1 LYLMRPPP
9 RRAVV
14 RSAFHFSL
22 LSVPFGCGPFRLPA
36 LAEEMRTSS
45 SFNSLQDLT
54 GVVSQ
59 NLGAGTISGKSRPET
74 GCILLDEVQASG
86 NEKSPTI
93 SAELVTNGGVAAT
106 VVFQA
111 PWPVAR
117 GMYYDIESRSKEGD
131 SAFVHVRSLG
141 TQSVMSVPSNYLTE
155 SIFSSFGRFGAY
167 GAPTDIKVLSDVT
180 KGELRMLEV
189 AFSVLSQGGSDSP
202 RRALIAAAQPAG
214 STDAVMLVSSAS
226 STRWKK
232 GAESGVR
239 QAAESFR
246 VVRTRNTALRR
257 APPSDFRFEERGGLT
272 KGKRDTV
279 LDELDAV

>member
-1 LYLMRPPP
+1 
-9 RRAVV
+9 
-14 RSAFHFSL
+14 
-22 LSVPFGCGPFRLPA
+22 
-36 LAEEMRTSS
+36 
-45 SFNSLQDLT
+45 
-54 GVVSQ
+54 
-59 NLGAGTISGKSRPET
+59 
-74 GCILLDEVQASG
+74 
-86 NEKSPTI
+86 
-93 SAELVTNGGVAAT
+93 
-106 VVFQA
+106 
-111 PWPVAR
+111 
-117 GMYYDIESRSKEGD
+117 MYYDIESRSKEGD